1 MMGRFTSYLSVYQDI
16 FRSKT
21 KYFFDKAQ
29 TYCQGIFMSEISNI
43 ERVSEEMFANYH
55 QMQHFIT
62 ESPWDYRKL
71 IDKVAL
77 DVGRAGPRANLR

>member
-43 ERVSEEMFANYH
+43 ERVSEEMFA
-55 QMQHFIT
+55 IT
-62 ESPWDYRKL
+62 TICRFHNESPWDYRKL